1 MNAKVKNLIVRAIT
15 GAVFVAVLVSAICF
29 GYATMGL
36 LFAIITGL
44 SVWEFCSVVNTRE
57 DVDTNRTIVTL
68 TGVCLFAAT
77 WFYCV
82 TGFNK
87 AFILTLF
94 PIIYLI
100 ISELYLQQKSPV
112 NNWAYS
118 MMAIL
123 YVALPFSLLNVISI
137 KSIANTADIMYD
149 YLTPLAIFVF
159 LWASDTGA
167 YCVGSLIGKHP
178 LFKRIS
184 PNKSWEGSVGG
195 AVLAI
200 GLSMIF
206 AHYDTSLYSTLQ
218 WAGMALVVVVFGTWG
233 DLVESLM
240 KRQLGIK
247 DSGNILPGHGGMLD
261 RFDSSLIAIPAVA
274 LYLAI
279 CESYFR

>member
-1 MNAKVKNLIVRAIT
+1 M
-15 GAVFVAVLVSAICF
+15 
-29 GYATMGL
+29 
-36 LFAIITGL
+36 
-44 SVWEFCSVVNTRE
+44 
-57 DVDTNRTIVTL
+57 
-68 TGVCLFAAT
+68 
-77 WFYCV
+77 
-82 TGFNK
+82 
-87 AFILTLF
+87 
-94 PIIYLI
+94 
-100 ISELYLQQKSPV
+100 
-112 NNWAYS
+112 
-118 MMAIL
+118 
-123 YVALPFSLLNVISI
+123 
-137 KSIANTADIMYD
+137 
-149 YLTPLAIFVF
+149 
-159 LWASDTGA
+159 WASDTGA

-200 GLSMIF
+200 GISMIF

-261 RFDSSLIAIPAVA
+261 RFDNSLIAIPAVA

>member
-1 MNAKVKNLIVRAIT
+1 
-15 GAVFVAVLVSAICF
+15 
-29 GYATMGL
+29 
-36 LFAIITGL
+36 
-44 SVWEFCSVVNTRE
+44 
-57 DVDTNRTIVTL
+57 
-68 TGVCLFAAT
+68 
-77 WFYCV
+77 
-82 TGFNK
+82 
-87 AFILTLF
+87 
-94 PIIYLI
+94 
-100 ISELYLQQKSPV
+100 
-112 NNWAYS
+112 
-118 MMAIL
+118 
-123 YVALPFSLLNVISI
+123 I
-137 KSIANTADIMYD
+137 KSIANTTNIMYD

-200 GLSMIF
+200 GISMIF

>member
-1 MNAKVKNLIVRAIT
+1 M
-15 GAVFVAVLVSAICF
+15 
-29 GYATMGL
+29 
-36 LFAIITGL
+36 
-44 SVWEFCSVVNTRE
+44 
-57 DVDTNRTIVTL
+57 
-68 TGVCLFAAT
+68 
-77 WFYCV
+77 
-82 TGFNK
+82 
-87 AFILTLF
+87 
-94 PIIYLI
+94 
-100 ISELYLQQKSPV
+100 
-112 NNWAYS
+112 
-118 MMAIL
+118 
-123 YVALPFSLLNVISI
+123 
-137 KSIANTADIMYD
+137 
-149 YLTPLAIFVF
+149 
-159 LWASDTGA
+159 WASDTGA

-200 GLSMIF
+200 GISMIF
-206 AHYDTSLYSTLQ
+206 AHYDTSLYSALQ

>member
-1 MNAKVKNLIVRAIT
+1 M
-15 GAVFVAVLVSAICF
+15 
-29 GYATMGL
+29 
-36 LFAIITGL
+36 
-44 SVWEFCSVVNTRE
+44 
-57 DVDTNRTIVTL
+57 
-68 TGVCLFAAT
+68 
-77 WFYCV
+77 
-82 TGFNK
+82 
-87 AFILTLF
+87 
-94 PIIYLI
+94 
-100 ISELYLQQKSPV
+100 
-112 NNWAYS
+112 
-118 MMAIL
+118 
-123 YVALPFSLLNVISI
+123 
-137 KSIANTADIMYD
+137 
-149 YLTPLAIFVF
+149 
-159 LWASDTGA
+159 WASDTDA

-200 GLSMIF
+200 GISMIF

-218 WAGMALVVVVFGTWG
+218 WAGMALVVVAFVTWG

>member
-1 MNAKVKNLIVRAIT
+1 M
-15 GAVFVAVLVSAICF
+15 
-29 GYATMGL
+29 
-36 LFAIITGL
+36 
-44 SVWEFCSVVNTRE
+44 
-57 DVDTNRTIVTL
+57 
-68 TGVCLFAAT
+68 
-77 WFYCV
+77 
-82 TGFNK
+82 
-87 AFILTLF
+87 
-94 PIIYLI
+94 
-100 ISELYLQQKSPV
+100 
-112 NNWAYS
+112 
-118 MMAIL
+118 
-123 YVALPFSLLNVISI
+123 
-137 KSIANTADIMYD
+137 
-149 YLTPLAIFVF
+149 
-159 LWASDTGA
+159 WASDTGA

-200 GLSMIF
+200 GISMIF
-206 AHYDTSLYSTLQ
+206 AHDDTSLDSTLQ

>member
-1 MNAKVKNLIVRAIT
+1 
-15 GAVFVAVLVSAICF
+15 
-29 GYATMGL
+29 
-36 LFAIITGL
+36 
-44 SVWEFCSVVNTRE
+44 
-57 DVDTNRTIVTL
+57 
-68 TGVCLFAAT
+68 
-77 WFYCV
+77 
-82 TGFNK
+82 
-87 AFILTLF
+87 
-94 PIIYLI
+94 
-100 ISELYLQQKSPV
+100 
-112 NNWAYS
+112 
-118 MMAIL
+118 
-123 YVALPFSLLNVISI
+123 
-137 KSIANTADIMYD
+137 
-149 YLTPLAIFVF
+149 

-200 GLSMIF
+200 GISMIF
-206 AHYDTSLYSTLQ
+206 AHYDTSLYSALQ
-218 WAGMALVVVVFGTWG
+218 WAGMALVVVLFGTWG

-247 DSGNILPGHGGMLD
+247 DSGNILPGRGGMLD